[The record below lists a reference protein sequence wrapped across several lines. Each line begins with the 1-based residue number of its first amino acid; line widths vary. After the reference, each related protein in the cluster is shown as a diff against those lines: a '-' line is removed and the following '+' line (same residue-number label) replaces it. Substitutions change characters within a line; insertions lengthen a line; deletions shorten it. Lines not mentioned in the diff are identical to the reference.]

1 MFTIKIIHDGKEYT
15 DFEDA
20 IFAATVNGV
29 RKSMEKKLEPFHDEI
44 IREGGQIAL
53 EIGGTT
59 LETFKGQLRISGISA
74 ELKEKIL
81 EAVK

>member
-1 MFTIKIIHDGKEYT
+1 MFSIKIIHNGKEYN

-20 IFAATVNGV
+20 VFAATVNGV
-29 RKSMEKKLEPFHDEI
+29 RKSMEKKIEPFHDEI
-44 IREGGQIAL
+44 IREGGEIAL

-59 LETFKGQLRISGISA
+59 LKTFKGQLRISKISK

-81 EAVK
+81 AAVK